1 MNKWKKLVEQEKNSK
16 LQKSKLG
23 SPASGAASSPPIT
36 PSAAAAPAAASHSVK
51 KFTGNPETRKYDA
64 DGVDTK
70 RTDSTVRNSC
80 IGLIYN
86 GLAYRS
92 TASESDV
99 LAKSVAVEA
108 AAFSHFKGEG
118 ADYKKKI
125 RSLFTNLK
133 NKSNRALG
141 VSVMASEIP
150 PERFVAMTDDDLKS
164 DDQRKKEIELEKEN
178 MKKAQVPMAEKS
190 ISDSLE
196 CGKCKKKKVSYTQ
209 AQTRS
214 ADEPM
219 TTFCECM
226 NCGNRWKVR
235 LSFPLVFYI
244 LVYLTF
250 VGSFPDSKCK
260 ATGWRLH
267 ITIRCFF
274 FNLHATYFLHK
285 SLTGYRCWRKESG
298 QQRVFLFFR
307 FLLRGVFRRGSQNKR
322 TILAKR
328 FHVHNIRIETSNS
341 LFVYPT

>member
-23 SPASGAASSPPIT
+23 SPASGAASSPP
-36 PSAAAAPAAASHSVK
+36 APAPSGGSSK
-51 KFTGNPETRKYDA
+51 KFSGDPETRKYDA
-64 DGVDTK
+64 DGVDIK
-70 RTDSTVRNSC
+70 RTESPVRNSC
-80 IGLIYN
+80 IGLLYN

-99 LAKSVAVEA
+99 LAKAVAVEA
-108 AAFSHFKGEG
+108 AAHTHFKGEG
-118 ADYKKKI
+118 AEYKKKI

-141 VSVMASEIP
+141 QSVMASEIP

-164 DDQRKKEIELEKEN
+164 EDQRKKEIELEKEN
-178 MKKAQVPMAEKS
+178 MLKAQVPMEEKS

-226 NCGNRWKVR
+226 NCGNRWKV
-235 LSFPLVFYI
+235 SFAALWIPSLEDN
-244 LVYLTF
+244 L
-250 VGSFPDSKCK
+250 
-260 ATGWRLH
+260 
-267 ITIRCFF
+267 RC
-274 FNLHATYFLHK
+274 
-285 SLTGYRCWRKESG
+285 
-298 QQRVFLFFR
+298 
-307 FLLRGVFRRGSQNKR
+307 
-322 TILAKR
+322 
-328 FHVHNIRIETSNS
+328 
-341 LFVYPT
+341 